1 VRITTQQI
9 FDNMLLGIRQQQQI
23 QADGAAQVSS
33 GHRFT
38 RPSDDALGFKKS
50 VDIRHVQAGIKSS
63 LSGLSTATS
72 RLGASSNALSQMLPL
87 LQRAQA
93 LAVQQSNAT
102 LGSSERQAAA
112 AEVTTLQDQLL
123 ALANQTF
130 EGESLFAG
138 TATSTDAF
146 NTAFNAG
153 VASYTQGMNTT
164 INVTQTA
171 NPNAVNDTYTI
182 TLDDNAGA
190 GPQRVTS
197 IIASSTGAEM
207 LPGGPPPTPISLS
220 PGSNALD
227 ISANGNGVILDAFFT
242 GPVQMSTDGGKL
254 DVTGANATGNIN
266 YVGNAQDRV
275 AAITS
280 AQTVISNVRGDE
292 TAFTQAFSSIK
303 ALKDALTA
311 NDAAG
316 VQTALGQLNAA
327 GDAMTELTA
336 KTGGRLSAVTSREQ
350 VFQDLQVQMEQR
362 RGQIE
367 DADLATVA
375 ASLARSQVA
384 LQASFS
390 EMARIGT
397 LSLVQ
402 FLR

>member
-9 FDNMLLGIRQQQQI
+9 FDNLLLGIRQQQQI
-23 QADGAAQVSS
+23 QADGAAQISS

-38 RPSDDALGFKKS
+38 RPSEDGLGFKKS

-63 LSGLSTATS
+63 LNGLSTATS

-93 LAVQQSNAT
+93 LSVQQANAT

-123 ALANQTF
+123 ALANQKF

-138 TATSTDAF
+138 TATNTDAF

-153 VASYTQGMNTT
+153 LAQYTQGANTSIT
-164 INVTQTA
+164 AVTQTA

-182 TLDDNAGA
+182 TLDA
-190 GPQRVTS
+190 
-197 IIASSTGAEM
+197 TGAQITNVTNSAGTD
-207 LPGGPPPTPISLS
+207 LLAAANGGGGPVTLVSGNNTL
-220 PGSNALD
+220 NL
-227 ISANGNGVILDAFFT
+227 GNGVVLSAT
-242 GPVQMSTDGGKL
+242 YDGTPQTNKTAGGSL
-254 DVTGANATGNIN
+254 AVTGANAAGNIN

-280 AQTVISNVRGDE
+280 TQTVISNVRGDE

-311 NDAAG
+311 NDATG

-336 KTGGRLSAVTSREQ
+336 ETGGRLSAVTLRKQ
-350 VFQDLQVQMEQR
+350 VFQDLQVQTEQR

>member
-9 FDNMLLGIRQQQQI
+9 FDNLLLGIRQQQKI

-63 LSGLSTATS
+63 LNGLSTATS

-87 LQRAQA
+87 IQRAQV

-123 ALANQTF
+123 ALANQKF
-130 EGESLFAG
+130 EGESLYAG

-153 VASYTQGMNTT
+153 LATYTQGVNTT
-164 INVTQTA
+164 ISVTQTS
-171 NPNAVNDTYTI
+171 NPNGVNDTYTI
-182 TLDDNAGA
+182 TLD
-190 GPQRVTS
+190 T
-197 IIASSTGAEM
+197 TGAQITNVTNSAGTD
-207 LPGGPPPTPISLS
+207 LLAAANGGG
-220 PGSNALD
+220 GSVTLMSGPNTL
-227 ISANGNGVILDAFFT
+227 NLGNGVALSANFNGT
-242 GPVQMSTDGGKL
+242 AQPNTDGGTL
-254 DVTGANATGNIN
+254 AVTGANATGNIN

-280 AQTVISNVRGDE
+280 TQTVISNVRGDE

-311 NDAAG
+311 NNAAG

-336 KTGGRLSAVTSREQ
+336 KTGGRLSAVTLRNQ

-384 LQASFS
+384 LQAAFS

-397 LSLVQ
+397 LSLVN